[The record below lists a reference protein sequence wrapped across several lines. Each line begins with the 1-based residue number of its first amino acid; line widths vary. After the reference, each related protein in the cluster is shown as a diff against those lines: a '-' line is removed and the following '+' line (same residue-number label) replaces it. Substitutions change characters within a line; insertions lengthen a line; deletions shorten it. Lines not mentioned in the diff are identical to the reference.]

1 MTERKFN
8 HEEPIAY
15 FLTWTTYGS
24 WLPGDQRGWQ
34 SKDDVGVQPPSRR
47 FESTAKG
54 RMKEGPFL
62 LTKKDRCAVA
72 DTVKSHC
79 QIRGWLLH
87 AVNARSNHVHVVV
100 SATCDPDTIVEQFK
114 AWSSRKLKSDHSV
127 RKRFWTEGSS
137 KRWINHEDDL
147 DSAIEYVLEAQD
159 RNGLAER

>member
-1 MTERKFN
+1 M
-8 HEEPIAY
+8 
-15 FLTWTTYGS
+15 
-24 WLPGDQRGWQ
+24 
-34 SKDDVGVQPPSRR
+34 
-47 FESTAKG
+47 
-54 RMKEGPFL
+54 
-62 LTKKDRCAVA
+62 A